1 MRRFGSGPGRALML
15 HCSLAHGGVWKPVVA
30 PLADRLTCI
39 APDMP
44 GHGRSAPWDG
54 IGEVHDAVTD
64 STRGLLD
71 RPCHI
76 VGHSFG
82 ATVAIRLAIERPD
95 MVLSLTLIEPV
106 IVAIARGTGVF
117 EAYRAQLKDYLEAND
132 RQDWR
137 AMALA
142 FHAAWGGGK
151 PWAAVSKATQ
161 DSMIDLMPMI
171 GASEGCLT
179 EDSCNLLGHGRL
191 ERLTMPITLLRG
203 SETQDVVRVTHQKL
217 QERLPHAVE
226 AVVDGA
232 GHMLPITHPDAVTQA
247 IAAHLGAVVQA

>member
-1 MRRFGSGPGRALML
+1 ML
-15 HCSLAHGGVWKPVVA
+15 HCSLAHGGVWKPIVA
-30 PLADRLTCI
+30 PFVDQMTSL

-44 GHGRSAPWDG
+44 GHGRSALWDG

-64 STRGLLD
+64 GVRGLLD
-71 RPCHI
+71 QPCHI

-82 ATVAIRLAIERPD
+82 ATVAMRLAIERPD
-95 MVLSLTLIEPV
+95 NVLSLTLIEPV
-106 IVAIARGTGVF
+106 IVAIARGTDVY
-117 EAYRAQLKDYLEAND
+117 EAYRAQLKDYLAARD
-132 RQDWR
+132 RLDWL

-151 PWAAVSKATQ
+151 PWSAVPTATQ
-161 DSMIDLMPMI
+161 DSMVALMPMI
-171 GASEGCLT
+171 GASEGCLS
-179 EDSCNLLGHGRL
+179 EDSCNLLGPGRL
-191 ERLTMPITLLRG
+191 EQMTMPITFLRG

-217 QERLPHAVE
+217 QERLPQAVE
-226 AVVDGA
+226 TVVDGA